1 MNFLS
6 KFKSLEDLKKVFPP
20 YYMQAMILL
29 GYNLVARY
37 VFNFERP
44 QWVFALSI
52 SIGIILSYLV
62 GKIIFKKHNSI
73 FIALIIA
80 FGGTLQMYSPL
91 LWPYMLLPVFAVLSK
106 GFLHYKGRHIFNPS
120 NFGLVCMF
128 ELFPHAV
135 VGNSYIF
142 SGYLGVAFIFFIL
155 GSINVLYAKQATM
168 AFSWYVAFI
177 VFNYLRF
184 KVVGN
189 APFNFAYLAL
199 NPLII
204 LFTFHMVTDPVTVPL
219 SRIGK
224 ILFGITIA
232 LVDTLMRSRNFPQSN
247 YYALIICCAF
257 LPLIWEF
264 EIKLGMSD
272 RLPERKYLQ
281 T

>member
-6 KFKSLEDLKKVFPP
+6 KYKSLEDLKQDFPP
-20 YYMQAMILL
+20 YYLQAMILL
-29 GYNLVARY
+29 SYNLVARY

-52 SIGIILSYLV
+52 SIGIILSFLV
-62 GKIIFKKHNSI
+62 SRYIFKRKNSI

-91 LWPYMLLPVFAVLSK
+91 LWPYMLLPVFAVFSK
-106 GFLHYKGRHIFNPS
+106 GFISYKGRHIFNPS

-142 SGYLGVAFIFFIL
+142 SGYLGVALIFFVL
-155 GSINVLYAKQATM
+155 GTINVLYAKQATM
-168 AFSWYVAFI
+168 AFSWYVAFV

-184 KVVGN
+184 KVVGD

-204 LFTFHMVTDPVTVPL
+204 LFTFHMVTDPVTVPV
-219 SRIGK
+219 SKMGK
-224 ILFGITIA
+224 VLFGIAIA

-264 EIKLGMSD
+264 EIWLGKSKE
-272 RLPERKYLQ
+272 LPKREYLQ